1 MGTIEEDQERYARAL
16 HGVQTAT
23 AFAMSQGTR
32 HTPTEPKNMRVGID
46 SSHVSIAALATL
58 LIEKGVFTI
67 EEYTKAMADA
77 MEKELAQREAEAPDG
92 VHFA

>member
-1 MGTIEEDQERYARAL
+1 MSLEEDQERYAAAL

-32 HTPTEPKNMRVGID
+32 HAATEPKHMRVGID
-46 SSHVSIAALATL
+46 SAHVSIAALATL

-67 EEYTKAMADA
+67 EEYTKANADA
-77 MEKELAQREAEAPDG
+77 MEKELAQREAEAPPG
-92 VHFA
+92 IHFV